1 MVSFSSLYF
10 LFRFLPVFL
19 VLYFIT
25 PSKHREITL
34 LVGSIIF
41 YAVGEPI
48 FILVLVLATLLNHF
62 LAIQS
67 WKVGEGFSLH
77 EWQTRRRK
85 HYMIRAV
92 VLDAALL
99 CTFKLLSSFVDSALL
114 PLGISF
120 YVFKMISFQVDLYR
134 REVWSR
140 PRLRYTTLYF
150 MMFPQVVSGPIMRYH
165 EAEFDLTRSYSAEQ
179 FEDGLKYFVLGLGMK
194 VLLADRLAIL
204 WNDLQMI
211 GFQSIST
218 PLAWLGAAG
227 YSLQLYFDFWGYSL
241 MASGLM
247 VMLGYNFIENFH
259 HPYASK
265 SISDFYRRWHMT
277 LGSWFRDYVYIP
289 LGGSRCSG
297 IRLVF
302 NLAVVWIL
310 TGIWHGNGVN
320 FIIWGA
326 VLGIFIIL
334 EKLLYGKL
342 LEKIPFLGH
351 LYVLLIIPL
360 TWVVFA
366 ITDLPRLGIYF
377 GRLFPFL
384 GGPGIAVN
392 QNDIVRYAQNYGLYF
407 AAGIVLCI
415 PAVFGFYEKHKKNPF
430 IILLLVV
437 VFWVSVYFLSTSA
450 GNPFMYLKF

>member
-1 MVSFSSLYF
+1 
-10 LFRFLPVFL
+10 
-19 VLYFIT
+19 
-25 PSKHREITL
+25 
-34 LVGSIIF
+34 
-41 YAVGEPI
+41 
-48 FILVLVLATLLNHF
+48 
-62 LAIQS
+62 
-67 WKVGEGFSLH
+67 
-77 EWQTRRRK
+77 
-85 HYMIRAV
+85 
-92 VLDAALL
+92 
-99 CTFKLLSSFVDSALL
+99 
-114 PLGISF
+114 
-120 YVFKMISFQVDLYR
+120 
-134 REVWSR
+134 
-140 PRLRYTTLYF
+140 
-150 MMFPQVVSGPIMRYH
+150 
-165 EAEFDLTRSYSAEQ
+165 
-179 FEDGLKYFVLGLGMK
+179 
-194 VLLADRLAIL
+194 
-204 WNDLQMI
+204 
-211 GFQSIST
+211 
-218 PLAWLGAAG
+218 
-227 YSLQLYFDFWGYSL
+227 
-241 MASGLM
+241 MASGLL

-277 LGSWFRDYVYIP
+277 LGSWFRDYIYIP

-297 IRLVF
+297 IRLAF

-342 LEKIPFLGH
+342 LAKIPFLGH
-351 LYVLLIIPL
+351 LYVLLVIPL

-415 PAVFGFYEKHKKNPF
+415 PAVFGFYEKHKKNPL

-437 VFWVSVYFLSTSA
+437 VFWLSVYFLSTSA